1 MNLILYPVL
10 INMFGAILALCLYQY
25 QTLQKFAALL
35 VNICFLLVAI
45 VLAMEVDA
53 NGIQVI
59 NIGSWSAPFGITFV
73 ADRFASM
80 MVVVVAIIAVCC
92 SLYLFGY
99 PFGGPKNSRDFKF
112 FTAFFHLLMTGVSGA
127 FLTGDLFNLFV
138 MFEILLLASF
148 VLMVMG
154 NRRTQLEGG
163 LKYITINLISSTF
176 FLVGIGLFY
185 GKVGALNIASIAL
198 RLQEGDQG
206 TGALITGIFFII
218 SFAIKAALFPF
229 NFWLPASY
237 HQSHPLTTALFAS
250 LLTKV
255 GVYAILRFFPLIFIT
270 QKEIFQTLLIALTGL
285 TMITGV
291 FGAVSDMNVRR
302 IFSFQVIAQI
312 GYMVLGIALY
322 TPLSIAATVFCF
334 IHHIITK
341 AALFVSSGHLILH
354 FGHDDLKKMGGLYR
368 LNPWQSLVFLV
379 PALSL
384 AGIPPL
390 SGFFSKF
397 FIFQAAYEAQSWGML
412 IIGIAVAILTLYC
425 MIKIWIEAYWKVRPA
440 DIEAEF
446 PMRPDVPIGPKLS
459 SAFLALALL
468 LVGVFAGPLFDLS
481 MKAAEELMNPTLYIE
496 AVLGVQS

>member
-1 MNLILYPVL
+1 
-10 INMFGAILALCLYQY
+10 MFGAILALCLYQY
-25 QTLQKFAALL
+25 QRLQKFAALFINIAFL
-35 VNICFLLVAI
+35 VIGI
-45 VLAMEVDA
+45 VLAQEVNDH
-53 NGIQVI
+53 GILVL
-59 NIGSWSAPFGITFV
+59 NIGSWSAPFGISFV

-80 MVVVVAIIAVCC
+80 MIIVVSLVAVCC

-99 PFGGPKNSRDFKF
+99 PFGGPKNNRDFKF

-154 NRRTQLEGG
+154 NRKTQLEGG

-185 GKVGALNIASIAL
+185 GKVGALNIAEVAIRL
-198 RLQEGDQG
+198 REGDQG
-206 TGALITGIFFII
+206 TGALIPGILFII

-255 GVYAILRFFPLIFIT
+255 GVYALLRFFPLIFIT
-270 QKEIFQTLLIALTGL
+270 QKEIFQILIITLTAF
-285 TMITGV
+285 TMIIGAM
-291 FGAVSDMNVRR
+291 GAVSDMNVRR
-302 IFSFQVIAQI
+302 ILSFQVIAQI
-312 GYMVLGIALY
+312 GYMVLGIAIF
-322 TPLSIAATVFCF
+322 TPLSIAATVYCF

-354 FGHDDLKKMGGLYR
+354 FGHDDLRRMGGLYKI
-368 LNPWQSLVFLV
+368 NPWMSFAFLI
-379 PALSL
+379 PAISL
-384 AGIPPL
+384 AGIPPF

-397 FIFQAAYEAQSWGML
+397 FIFKATYQAQSWIML
-412 IIGIAVAILTLYC
+412 VIGILVAILTLYS
-425 MIKIWIEAYWKVRPA
+425 MIKIWIEAYWKTRTTE
-440 DIEAEF
+440 IEQEN
-446 PMRPDVPIGPKLS
+446 PMRPDVPIGPKIS
-459 SAFLALALL
+459 SAFLALLLL
-468 LVGVFAGPLFDLS
+468 LVGVYAGPLFDLS
-481 MKAAEELMNPTLYIE
+481 VKAAEELVNPSLYIE
-496 AVLGVQS
+496 AVLGVKK